1 MGKMGGG
8 EEMDGMKYN
17 VESYHC
23 FKHNGKCYATMNVGI
38 ITPELNA
45 TIVTLGCKIVD
56 VYTYYNRMLIQIE

>member
-1 MGKMGGG
+1 M
-8 EEMDGMKYN
+8 YN

-23 FKHNGKCYATMNVGI
+23 FKHNGKCYATMNAGI